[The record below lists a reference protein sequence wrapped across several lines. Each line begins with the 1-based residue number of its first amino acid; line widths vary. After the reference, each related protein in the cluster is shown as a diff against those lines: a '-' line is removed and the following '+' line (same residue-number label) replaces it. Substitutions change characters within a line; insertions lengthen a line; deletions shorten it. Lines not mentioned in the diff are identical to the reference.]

1 MSGFFGI
8 LNRNGELI
16 DKKIVDTMQNAM
28 SYWKPDEENIC
39 VDGTIAMGHTMLWNT
54 PESKYEQ
61 LPLCNDTT
69 ILTMDARI
77 DNREE
82 LSKVLE
88 LPDLPINQIGDSEF
102 ILGAYKK
109 WGEECPKHLL
119 GDFAFAIWDEEKQ
132 QLFCARDHIGI
143 KQLYY
148 YVNNDL
154 FVFGNDLKGLFGH
167 SSITK
172 KINDEA
178 VANYFVNYQLNSRVL
193 TFFEDIVKLPPAH
206 KITITNSK
214 IDIKCYWNLED
225 RVKMK
230 LPTLEAYVKK
240 LRELL
245 EQAVY
250 ARIRSDFPITSHLS
264 GGLDSSSIAVI
275 AARKLHKQDKR
286 LLAFN
291 WMHKPDNNDNP
302 LNFEWYNS
310 ETIAKIE
317 NIEHNYV
324 TMSADDIYQYICE
337 RDIAYGETVDLWY
350 EYPLRKSVQMRNSR
364 IILSGWGGD
373 EFATYKGRSYY
384 SDLVWQGKFSYAL
397 RELRYFAKEKNIN
410 SIKSILGLLY
420 YKIFMPCV
428 PRNLYCYMPRNTC
441 EKVKKS
447 YPMIKKDFLILV
459 NNTLKKVLFMT
470 RQPGKTIREDML
482 AYWSSGHVLTR
493 IESWETESINNR
505 LTYVYPMLDKRIIE
519 FMLEV
524 PAEYLVQ
531 NREGRYLFRL
541 AMEDLLPDEILW
553 MGKEQEINRV
563 NRLLSLL
570 VSTYKILLKKKDIE
584 SVQSKYINVPI
595 FLKLLQ
601 NMDEDILSAK
611 YTEINGLVSIFM
623 SKILHSQHKDV

>member
-8 LNRNGELI
+8 LNRNGKLI

-28 SYWKPDEENIC
+28 SYWKPDEKNIC
-39 VDGTIAMGHTMLWNT
+39 VDGSIAMGHTMLWNT
-54 PESKYEQ
+54 PESKYEH
-61 LPLCNDTT
+61 LPLCDDTI

-77 DNREE
+77 DNRDE
-82 LSKVLE
+82 LAKVLE

-119 GDFAFAIWDEEKQ
+119 GDFAFAIWDEKKQ

-148 YVNNDL
+148 CATND
-154 FVFGNDLKGLFGH
+154 FFIFGNDLKGLLGH
-167 SSITK
+167 PSITK

-206 KITITNSK
+206 KITITNTK
-214 IDIKCYWNLED
+214 IDIKSYWNIDD

-230 LPTLEAYVKK
+230 LPNLEAYVKK

-250 ARIRSDFPITSHLS
+250 ARIRSDFPVTSHLS
-264 GGLDSSSIAVI
+264 GGLDSSSIAII
-275 AARKLHKQDKR
+275 AARKLHKQDKK

-291 WMHKPDNNDNP
+291 WIHKPSDNDNP

-324 TMSADDIYQYICE
+324 AMSADDVYQYMSE

-350 EYPLRKSVQMRNSR
+350 EYPLRKSVQMRDSR
-364 IILSGWGGD
+364 TILSGWGGD
-373 EFATYKGRSYY
+373 EFVTYKGRAYY
-384 SDLVWQGKFSYAL
+384 SDLVWQGKLSYAL

-420 YKIFMPCV
+420 YKILMPSV
-428 PRNLYCYMPRNTC
+428 PRNLYCYMPKNTC
-441 EKVKKS
+441 ERIKKS
-447 YPMIKKDFLILV
+447 FPMIKKNFLILV
-459 NNTLKKVLFMT
+459 NNTLKKVLFLT

-482 AYWSSGHVLTR
+482 TYWSSGHVLTR

-505 LTYVYPMLDKRIIE
+505 LTYAYPMLDKRIIE

-524 PAEYLVQ
+524 PAKYLVQ
-531 NREGRYLFRL
+531 SGEGRYLFRL
-541 AMEDLLPDEILW
+541 AMKDLLPDEILW
-553 MGKEQEINRV
+553 MGKEEERNRV

-584 SVQSKYINVPI
+584 SVQSKYIDVPI
-595 FLKLLQ
+595 FLKSLK
-601 NMDEDILSAK
+601 NIDEHTLFTK
-611 YTEINGLVSIFM
+611 HREINGSVSILM
-623 SKILHSQHKDV
+623 SKILHSQH

>member
-8 LNRNGELI
+8 LNRNSKLI

-28 SYWKPDEENIC
+28 SYWKPDEKNIY
-39 VDGTIAMGHTMLWNT
+39 VDSSIAMGHTMLWNT
-54 PESKYEQ
+54 PESKYEH
-61 LPLCNDTT
+61 LPLYKDTT

-77 DNREE
+77 DNRKE
-82 LSKVLE
+82 LAKVLE

-109 WGEECPKHLL
+109 WGEECPNHLL

-132 QLFCARDHIGI
+132 KLFCARDHIGI

-148 YVNNDL
+148 YVTNDL
-154 FVFGNDLKGLFGH
+154 FVFGNDLKGLFWH
-167 SSITK
+167 PSITK

-178 VANYFVNYQLNSRVL
+178 VANYFVNYQLNSRVM
-193 TFFEDIVKLPPAH
+193 TFFEDIMKLPPAH
-206 KITITNSK
+206 KMTVTNSN
-214 IDIKCYWNLED
+214 IDIKCYWNIED
-225 RVKMK
+225 RVKVK

-264 GGLDSSSIAVI
+264 GGVDSSSIAVI

-291 WMHKPDNNDNP
+291 WIHKPSNNDNS

-310 ETIAKIE
+310 HTIAQNE
-317 NIEHNYV
+317 NIEHNYIS
-324 TMSADDIYQYICE
+324 MNAEDLYQYMCE
-337 RDIAYGETVDLWY
+337 RDITDGKTVDLWY
-350 EYPLRKSVQMRNSR
+350 EYPLRKSVQMRDSR
-364 IILSGWGGD
+364 TILSGWGGD
-373 EFATYKGRSYY
+373 EFATYKGRAYY
-384 SDLVWQGKFSYAL
+384 SDLIWQGKFSYAL
-397 RELRYFAKEKNIN
+397 RELRYLAKEKNIN
-410 SIKSILGLLY
+410 RIKSILGLLY
-420 YKIFMPCV
+420 YKIFILFV
-428 PRNLYCYMPRNTC
+428 PRSLYCYMPRNTC
-441 EKVKKS
+441 EK
-447 YPMIKKDFLILV
+447 IKKDFPLLKKDFLTLV
-459 NNTLKKVLFMT
+459 NTTLKKVLFLS
-470 RQPGKTIREDML
+470 RQPGKTIRKDML
-482 AYWSSGHVLTR
+482 TYWSSGHVLTR
-493 IESWETESINNR
+493 VESWETESIINR

-524 PAEYLVQ
+524 PAEYLVK
-531 NREGRYLFRL
+531 NGEGRYLFRL
-541 AMEDLLPDEILW
+541 AMKDLLPDEILW

-563 NRLLSLL
+563 TRLLSLL

-584 SVQSKYINVPI
+584 SFQSKYIDTPT

-601 NMDEDILSAK
+601 NMDEEILSSE
-611 YTEINGLVSIFM
+611 YGDINGLASIFL
-623 SKILHSQHKDV
+623 SKTLHPQHKDV